1 MEHLDLCFSL
11 HPPHIHT
18 HALLDH
24 GCMICYSLGPIF
36 GFANYLKQV
45 CLSFPPYLKLH
56 KSLLEVGERR
66 CTNGLGE
73 DTNTMSD

>member
-45 CLSFPPYLKLH
+45 CLSCSPYLELH
-56 KSLLEVGERR
+56 KSLLEVGEKGVQKALVRIQ
-66 CTNGLGE
+66 TL
-73 DTNTMSD
+73 